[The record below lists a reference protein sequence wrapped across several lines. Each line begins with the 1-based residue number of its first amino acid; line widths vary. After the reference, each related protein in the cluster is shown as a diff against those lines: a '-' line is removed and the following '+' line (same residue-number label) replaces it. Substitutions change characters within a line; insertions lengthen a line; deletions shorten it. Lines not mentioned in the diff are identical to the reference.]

1 MHLSAGCSFPIQ
13 DGYVLLRCY
22 VLPQDERS
30 NADAPRL
37 EEAGLSEISCGHRPP
52 GAADHLSV
60 GRPPSPA
67 PPLRL
72 YFEIDDTGCGIPPEK
87 RDLVFQD
94 YCQADTSTSRH
105 HGGTGL
111 GLGIVRQLV
120 EMMGGRIAIADK
132 PGPGTLFRFHLQ
144 FDTDGP
150 PPDCTTAPLVP
161 PALPAFPPP
170 QPPGEPPPV
179 VAGTNVVLGSNRF
192 LSRSL
197 SAASLR
203 KQGATVV
210 EVSSWQEALEA
221 LRSLAAFARG
231 ATATDGTDAPPPPA
245 REVQRE
251 EGGREATLK
260 SAASLRY
267 GAGQALFGASPSE
280 GQTSGESGMAG
291 LEYAQGGGSL
301 DVAREGSQ
309 RGGAAA
315 ARSVLGMGGGQGLQ
329 NGDGREGPRPLNCA
343 LLALSLLPGKVTVNE
358 LEAATEQVH
367 EALRSAG
374 EAASLAKDGAGK
386 HVTDSSLVQ
395 SLSQKLQLRNGTGI
409 TDIIPWPK
417 LSPGTTSV
425 EPTCIRPFK

>member
-1 MHLSAGCSFPIQ
+1 
-13 DGYVLLRCY
+13 VLLRCY
-22 VLPQDERS
+22 VLPQEERS
-30 NADAPRL
+30 NADSPRL
-37 EEAGLSEISCGHRPP
+37 EEAGLSEISRGHCPP
-52 GAADHLSV
+52 GAADHIQV
-60 GRPPSPA
+60 GIPPPQA

-72 YFEIDDTGCGIPPEK
+72 YFEIEDTGCGIPPEK

-94 YCQADTSTSRH
+94 YCQADGASTSRH

-111 GLGIVRQLV
+111 GLGIVKTLI

-144 FDTDGP
+144 FDSDAP
-150 PPDCTTAPLVP
+150 PPDCTTGALVP
-161 PALPAFPPP
+161 PALPSFPPP

-210 EVSSWQEALEA
+210 EVSSWQEALQA

-231 ATATDGTDAPPPPA
+231 GAAPDARDAPPPPA
-245 REVQRE
+245 REGQRE

-267 GAGQALFGASPSE
+267 GAGQALFGASRSE
-280 GQTSGESGMAG
+280 GHTSGESGIAG
-291 LEYAQGGGSL
+291 SEYAPGDGSQDL
-301 DVAREGSQ
+301 AREGSQ
-309 RGGAAA
+309 RGGAAV
-315 ARSVLGMGGGQGLQ
+315 ARSVLGIGAGQGLQ
-329 NGDGREGPRPLNCA
+329 DGDGREGPRLLNCA
-343 LLALSLLPGKVTVNE
+343 LLALSLLPGKVTVEE
-358 LEAATEQVH
+358 LEKATEQVH

-374 EAASLAKDGAGK
+374 ETASLTKDGVGE
-386 HVTDSSLVQ
+386 HVTDSLLVH
-395 SLSQKLQLRNGTGI
+395 SMLQKVTVQGLPI
-409 TDIIPWPK
+409 SSPWPK
-417 LSPGTTSV
+417 VSPGTTSM
-425 EPTCIRPFK
+425 